1 MNPVQFYLAIAVA
14 PVTTVII
21 VLVGVLLNNQNM
33 NNRMA
38 EVNNRLTDFRQ
49 LLTAETQR
57 VEIKLEAKMDRL
69 ESRMDK
75 MESNLLHQMAGLDA
89 RVSRIEEKLDI
100 R

>member
-14 PVTTVII
+14 PVTTIII

-57 VEIKLEAKMDRL
+57 VEIKLE
-69 ESRMDK
+69 SRMDK
-75 MESNLLHQMAGLDA
+75 METNLLHQMAGLDA

-100 R
+100 G